1 MREMTCEQSRHHAHV
16 PTLRD
21 PAPSSEDKELTTR
34 LKECGKLFG
43 IEILDHVIVGNGTGR
58 WFSFRDVG
66 EL

>member
-1 MREMTCEQSRHHAHV
+1 MREMTCEQSKKHALV
-16 PTLRD
+16 STLRN
-21 PAPSSEDKELTTR
+21 PAPSSEDRQLTAR
-34 LKECGKLFG
+34 LKECGTLLG